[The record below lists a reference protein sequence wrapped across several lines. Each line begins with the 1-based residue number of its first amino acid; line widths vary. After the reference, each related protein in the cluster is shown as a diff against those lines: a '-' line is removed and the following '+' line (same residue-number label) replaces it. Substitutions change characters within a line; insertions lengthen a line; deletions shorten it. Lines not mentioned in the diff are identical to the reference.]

1 MELWV
6 RSQKN
11 DNIRPILLKV
21 NEFEIGDYNDDMNC
35 IVVNN
40 LHCVGIYKTK
50 ERALEILDE
59 IQRTITKQLVNRH
72 KQLDSNYSFEVI
84 DTAIYEMPSE

>member
-1 MELWV
+1 MELWI

-11 DNIRPILLKV
+11 DNLRPMLLKV